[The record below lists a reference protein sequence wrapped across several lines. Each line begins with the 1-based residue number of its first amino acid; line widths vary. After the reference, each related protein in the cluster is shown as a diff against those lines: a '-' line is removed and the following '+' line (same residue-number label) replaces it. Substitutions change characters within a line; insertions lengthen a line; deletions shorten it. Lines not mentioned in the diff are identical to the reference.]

1 MAAKIGQYAH
11 KILTFWKKIFIGL
24 ACISADYTFITFFLS
39 CFCKAF
45 KSLYCHFF
53 RCKTFVVFAQF
64 AATMLKKLQQKWKV
78 SGRQLFIILC
88 VFAITGTTTAWLT
101 KVITGWAGF
110 TAETFWLWRLL
121 LRLTMLVIGYQVIL
135 LNVAFIFGQFPFFW
149 QYEKKLLR
157 WMGIKVDGGRHKAVG
172 SGQSAISYQ
181 LSAIGSGQSPIS
193 NLKSQISN
201 IPPMSSPTRLA
212 VFASGTG
219 SNAQKI
225 IDFFRN
231 DPSVEITLIV
241 SNKPAAG
248 VLQIA
253 EREKIASLII
263 EKGKFFNGDA
273 YVDELK
279 HNSIDW
285 IILAGF
291 LWKVPAALIQA
302 FPGRIINIH
311 PALLPKYGGKGM
323 YGHFV
328 HEAVI
333 ASGDKQSGITIHYV
347 DELFDH
353 GAHIFQAHCD
363 IEPGETPETLAK
375 KVQVL
380 EHKHFP
386 EVIKKLI
393 TENKPA

>member
-1 MAAKIGQYAH
+1 
-11 KILTFWKKIFIGL
+11 
-24 ACISADYTFITFFLS
+24 
-39 CFCKAF
+39 
-45 KSLYCHFF
+45 
-53 RCKTFVVFAQF
+53 
-64 AATMLKKLQQKWKV
+64 MLKKLQQKWKV

-101 KVITGWAGF
+101 RVITGWAGF

-135 LNVAFIFGQFPFFW
+135 LSVAFIFGQFPFFW
-149 QYEKKLLR
+149 QYEKKMLR
-157 WMGIKVDGGRHKAVG
+157 WMRGKRSAG
-172 SGQSAISYQ
+172 SGQLSAVSYQPSAVSGDQQLTAADEASAISSLPADRQ
-181 LSAIGSGQSPIS
+181 DPQSQIS
-193 NLKSQISN
+193 NLKSQIPNNS
-201 IPPMSSPTRLA
+201 PMSSPTRLA

-253 EREKIASLII
+253 GREKIASLII

-279 HNSIDW
+279 QNNIDW

-302 FPGRIINIH
+302 FPVRIINIH
-311 PALLPKYGGKGM
+311 PALLPQYGGKGM

-380 EHKHFP
+380 EHKYFP

-393 TENKPA
+393 TENEPA